1 MGFLVRA
8 ARGSAYPVSLL
19 SHQNWTFV
27 PFDVLWGQVLEHC
40 PAVSVVIPVFCRE
53 GTIERAL
60 ASVTAQTLQDYEI
73 LVVDDGSTDR
83 TVEVVEALG
92 LKGLKLIRHATN
104 RGPAA
109 ARNTGITAAQ
119 GRWIAL
125 LDSDDEWS
133 RDKLARQ
140 LAAMQAAGPK
150 VRGCAT
156 GFQLVRND
164 QTSTVRLNCD
174 SADFRKLI
182 LFGCSISPGA
192 TLLVER
198 AVFEEIGLFDES
210 LRRLEDW
217 DWLLRFVRR
226 YDLTFV
232 PDPLA
237 TIHVGSSGDPGREQT
252 VLEALRQIRLKHLP
266 QLANAGDRQR
276 LRSSLLIERAAIAWR
291 QDQLARAVALTVAAV
306 VIYPFRNQLFFR
318 MLGRSAVASLRG
330 GRGGHLRAG
339 R

>member
-1 MGFLVRA
+1 
-8 ARGSAYPVSLL
+8 
-19 SHQNWTFV
+19 
-27 PFDVLWGQVLEHC
+27 LEHC

-53 GTIERAL
+53 KTIERAL

-83 TVEVVEALG
+83 TVQVVEALG
-92 LKGLKLIRHATN
+92 LRQLKLIRHETN

-109 ARNTGITAAQ
+109 ARNTAIKAAR

-140 LAAMQAAGPK
+140 LAAMQAATSN

-156 GFQLVRND
+156 GFRLVRTD
-164 QTSTVRLNCD
+164 QASTVRLDYD
-174 SADFRKLI
+174 SAEFRKLI
-182 LFGCSISPGA
+182 LFGCFISPGA

-198 AVFEEIGLFDES
+198 AVFDEIGLFDEG

-232 PDPLA
+232 PDALA
-237 TIHVGSSGDPGREQT
+237 TVYVRPSGDPGKEPA
-252 VLEALRQIRLKHLP
+252 VLDALRNIRVKNLP
-266 QLANAGDRQR
+266 RLETEGDRQR

-291 QDQLARAVALTVAAV
+291 RNQMTRAVALTVAAV
-306 VIYPFRNQLFFR
+306 IIYPFRNRLFFR
-318 MLGRSAVASLRG
+318 MLGRSVVLSL
-330 GRGGHLRAG
+330 GREHGDHLRAEK
-339 R
+339 